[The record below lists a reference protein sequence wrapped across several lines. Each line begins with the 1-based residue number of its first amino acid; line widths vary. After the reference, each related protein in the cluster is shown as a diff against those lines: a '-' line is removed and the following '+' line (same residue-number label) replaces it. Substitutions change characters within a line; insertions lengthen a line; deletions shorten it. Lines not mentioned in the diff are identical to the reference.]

1 VISGAAGPDRYDAI
15 WRDVLSKV
23 GQPAGPGLGHGPI
36 ISPYYGDYVLRAMA
50 DMNHRDAALG
60 WIRQFWGGMIA
71 EGATSFW
78 EAYDVD
84 WYHEDFHSS
93 LQADNR
99 SGYFVSLAHGWSSG
113 PTAWLMEEVLGVQP
127 TGAGFATVNL
137 RPDLVDLQ
145 WARGAV
151 PTPRGL
157 IKVDMRMRPGATEV
171 AVDLPQGV
179 VARLSV
185 PVSGAGVTRVHVN
198 GDSVPGESAEGGARR
213 VVVLDH
219 AGHYVVVE

>member
-1 VISGAAGPDRYDAI
+1 
-15 WRDVLSKV
+15 
-23 GQPAGPGLGHGPI
+23 
-36 ISPYYGDYVLRAMA
+36 
-50 DMNHRDAALG
+50 
-60 WIRQFWGGMIA
+60 
-71 EGATSFW
+71 
-78 EAYDVD
+78 
-84 WYHEDFHSS
+84 
-93 LQADNR
+93 
-99 SGYFVSLAHGWSSG
+99 
-113 PTAWLMEEVLGVQP
+113 MEEVLGVQP

-157 IKVDMRMRPGATEV
+157 IKVDMRKRPGATEV

-179 VARLSV
+179 VVRLSV

-198 GDSVPGESAEGGARR
+198 GDSVSAESAEGGARR

>member
-1 VISGAAGPDRYDAI
+1 MIS
-15 WRDVLSKV
+15 
-23 GQPAGPGLGHGPI
+23 
-36 ISPYYGDYVLRAMA
+36 
-50 DMNHRDAALG
+50 
-60 WIRQFWGGMIA
+60 

-84 WYHEDFHSS
+84 WYKEDFHSS

-113 PTAWLMEEVLGVQP
+113 PTAWLMEEVLGIQP
-127 TGAGFATVNL
+127 TGAGFSMVNV

-145 WARGAV
+145 WARGAM
-151 PTPRGL
+151 PTPHGL
-157 IKVDMRMRPGATEV
+157 IKVDVRKRGSATETD
-171 AVDLPQGV
+171 VDVPEGV

-185 PVSGAGVTRVHVN
+185 PVSGANVTAVHVN
-198 GDSVPGESAEGGARR
+198 GRSEQGEIAEGGARR

-219 AGHYVVVE
+219 AGHYLVTE